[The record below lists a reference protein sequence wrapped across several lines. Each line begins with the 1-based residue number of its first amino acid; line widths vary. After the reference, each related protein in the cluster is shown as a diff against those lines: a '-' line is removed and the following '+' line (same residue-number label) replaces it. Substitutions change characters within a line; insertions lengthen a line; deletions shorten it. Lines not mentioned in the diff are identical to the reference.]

1 MSQVVEIPSR
11 GVRVEFPDEAT
22 PEQIQKA
29 LEEHYPRTGADV
41 AFDLQDPKFGSKISL
56 DDYKLYRGFL
66 AENKK
71 SVGEMVSEG
80 ASMVLGDLWE
90 GVKAQAKDQAKN
102 PITGPLR
109 TAHDMAVAFG
119 VGTHDLLDMGIRG
132 FEKPYANDTY
142 EEFLKG
148 DISWTN
154 PQQNL
159 RRGMRWL
166 QTGKMSR
173 KDSPKARETYEKLL
187 KKDLENFRD
196 QSDREAFRARLL
208 SKAFVEKR
216 AHAGSMVL
224 DPSIIVPI
232 PGTKALTTAARVG
245 AKATGKAVERT
256 GRALARTGAAVSGTA
271 DDLATAGG
279 KAFESTV
286 GMTPDM
292 AQTTARAVGVGVP
305 VASGLGTPLAVGYGL
320 TKAAQYGGEVLAE
333 AGQGMQRGLG
343 RGGLFG
349 SAAHRM
355 ELAGL
360 ADTPQA
366 RAARLLSLADTPLEA
381 AAHVSGGAL
390 TGALIGGGL
399 GMWAGGEEG
408 FWHGLG
414 AGGALGAGG
423 GGIGYGIGKA
433 TGALSAEARKADNDY
448 RLSQLPE
455 ADRARLESYRK
466 WQGDDQLA
474 VILDTKDFL
483 EGGLKDGRVIFYA
496 NPDGPRGS
504 ALSIADTDSGGMPAI
519 KINLAKMD
527 GAYTVGH
534 ELFHALSKVEQL
546 QPEFQPIMDAIGG
559 RYDDTGTRLLQEG
572 IIPQAA
578 LETFFNDYHRKELPL
593 IRSKILAEAEARGLT
608 EGTKEHGDHVVTEL
622 AREEGKFNT
631 AGKRAK
637 YVAEEI
643 GAEYMARLIAGA
655 GPDAMLK
662 GFDTHLRGKLD
673 SILIQRSEGIL
684 SSLTQRFSDLGISP
698 VESQLFPGLE
708 KANPVLNAMMRDL
721 LRARRKLNE
730 RMEGT
735 DTKSTSVIRKQDFK
749 HHADELSRMGLAE
762 QDATGKWVRRDTKD
776 LNREEEAFDLAMTE
790 ILSKDDPNGFQ
801 FRDVY
806 DDNGKLIKQ
815 KIVGSRFSPDQ
826 LQAINEHGAILP
838 VIQKAINQVNAAKD
852 EGKLWVGNYFAA
864 TTRRKNAR
872 TGKSR
877 SVYSSRIRRTTRSLQ
892 PYTLERSDHGNWFT
906 KALDWHKAQDE
917 AVKLASR
924 GGLDP
929 WHGSPTVFLADFQ
942 LYLANL
948 GLAAPRHTREV
959 FGDAKAEILHQFLQE
974 GEDGGSKFVR
984 TFRLDRMDGGVLM
997 DNGVTMS
1004 EQVWS
1009 RSKERFMPDDATVR
1023 QVVSGRMEHG
1033 TPLPAAVVLTPNI
1046 IERFL
1051 PAVDDPGYH
1060 SPEGK
1065 IGFPILA
1072 DRMKVGGYTSRSGR
1086 THELRG
1092 GPDHP
1097 DIVDNKGV
1105 VAWAVEGGPVATRL
1119 QNAINKTDG
1128 IGLVVLQ
1135 DEAAVAGNKTFME
1148 IMLDELAFDVATRKK
1163 TAVNSQIKKAV
1174 KEMKKVPNS
1183 DGSQKH
1189 TVLNDVNIRNLDE
1202 LAAAAPGFSF
1212 ELRRGL
1218 FTKIASD
1225 QYRRKHGGI
1234 YWKDVVRDV
1243 TDYQNRDGY
1252 RSGDIVK
1259 VIQFD
1264 QGESIVNPKD
1274 VGTPPHPAYK
1284 FAVLGHTVSNVKG
1297 RLSAFQVF
1305 RSAFDA
1311 MEAEKSGRGI
1321 TPEGKVGKS
1330 AFRSMMTRWD
1340 TPIFRQDVSGRA
1352 LDVAARDEP
1361 LEFQAKSGPQRAELA
1376 QRSEINRELGARHM
1390 PDAWHGSPRRFDR
1403 FDSARIGE
1411 GEGYQAFGHGLYFSS
1426 KRAVAE
1432 HYRDTLP
1439 DKDNRGHLY
1448 EVELA
1453 PKDHELLDWD
1463 KPLSEQSEFV
1473 RSKLNDEFANSVER
1487 KSGEEMYKSL
1497 GWADGHAHASA
1508 ELKEMG
1514 IRGIRYLDAGSRAD
1528 GEGSY
1533 NYVIFDEADVTI
1545 RSRYL
1550 PDTGGQDALGMF
1562 SAAERAAVG
1571 LKQERG
1577 SASQMLSMIKK
1588 AGVKDEEIVELGLD
1602 KFLEGNRKV
1611 SKDEIVDHLVENQIV
1626 VEETVL
1632 AESGLPLL
1640 RAIESNNPEP
1650 FATMRAAGYEPDV
1663 SPTGGQLGFVRGDGD
1678 IIDFMEI
1685 GNEGLPWE
1693 VAHAANVIADNF
1705 HSPIGERAKHASY
1718 VEPGAVEGSYRELL
1732 LRLPEFEKSFRTAEE
1747 IATNRAN
1754 PTDYTGGHYGE
1765 HPNVL
1770 AHIRF
1775 NERTGP
1781 NGERVLFLEEIQS
1794 DWHQG
1799 GRKRGY
1805 LVRHRFDMDFSRW
1818 TAERDPR
1825 SRTTGD
1831 WTVRDGN
1838 GEIVARGFEGDT
1850 AQDAISDAAQL
1861 ASAETTGV
1869 PDAPFK
1875 TSWHELAMKR
1885 MIRYAADNGFDSI
1898 AWTKGDTQFKR
1909 YGSQEIAWVRDG
1921 DGWKVK
1927 GTEQRGGGAGGIDI
1941 EGAARAEG
1949 ILREGGRRVTRKED
1963 LRGLVLDIMSR
1974 EQGDWTPEFYESHVS
1989 KLTDRIWERMQNE
2002 DAGTSLPRK
2011 EGMGGFYDRMLPRM
2025 KTWKKLGL
2033 KVEEGSFDTGDFK
2046 VMKRDFQGGPYYRLE
2061 NRNSP
2066 DAVSIH
2072 PTAEAAWAAA
2082 EALGATPA
2090 HIVHLTPEVK
2100 AKVLESG
2107 LARFMPDT
2115 GLPGTERNQLGWAML
2130 RGKNGKW
2137 KVYKPGGVL
2146 AGIGGSKQR
2155 AETIFRTHYKRELKR
2170 QTR

>member
-1 MSQVVEIPSR
+1 MSQTVYLLNGQPVEFPADAKPDEINRILGKMYPKEGARYRFLPSR
-11 GVRVEFPDEAT
+11 GIAMEIPNDAT
-22 PEQIQKA
+22 PQEEAA
-29 LEEHYPRTGADV
+29 LQQHFYPRTGADV
-41 AFDLQDPKFGSKISL
+41 AFDLQDPKFGMKISL

-90 GVKAQAKDQAKN
+90 GAKAQAKDQTEN

-119 VGTHDLLDMGIRG
+119 VGTHDLIDMGIRG

-208 SKAFVEKR
+208 SKAFAEKR
-216 AHAGSMVL
+216 AHAGSYLL

-245 AKATGKAVERT
+245 AKATGKAVETT

-279 KAFESTV
+279 KAFEATV

-355 ELAGL
+355 EMAGL
-360 ADTPQA
+360 EGTPQY

-546 QPEFQPIMDAIGG
+546 QPKFQPILDAIGG

-593 IRSKILAEAEARGLT
+593 IRSKILAEAEALGLT

-622 AREEGKFNT
+622 AKEEGKFNT

-721 LRARRKLNE
+721 LRARRELNE

-735 DTKSTSVIRKQDFK
+735 DTKSTSVIRKQDVK
-749 HHADELSRMGLAE
+749 HYADELQRLGLVE
-762 QDATGKWVRRDTKD
+762 QDANGNWKLRDNKD
-776 LNREEEAFDLAMTE
+776 IERDENNSDSALRE
-790 ILSKDDPNGFQ
+790 ILEREDPNGFQ
-801 FRDVY
+801 VVKIL
-806 DDNGKLIKQ
+806 DDDGKQIGEE
-815 KIVGSRFSPDQ
+815 IRGTRFSPDQ
-826 LQAINEHGAILP
+826 VQAISEHSLILP
-838 VIQKAINQVNAAKD
+838 TLKTAVAAFNEAVANGTLINT
-852 EGKLWVGNYFAA
+852 NYYAA
-864 TTRRKNAR
+864 TRRS
-872 TGKSR
+872 KSKITQKWR
-877 SVYSSRIRRTTRSLQ
+877 SVYSSGIKRTTRSLM
-892 PYTLERSDHGNWFT
+892 PYTLEISKAGNIFVRALDYT
-906 KALDWHKAQDE
+906 KAVDMAAKMRGKKQLAPWDGS
-917 AVKLASR
+917 VKKFLKDFKKYLSNLS
-924 GGLDP
+924 GEDP
-929 WHGSPTVFLADFQ
+929 V
-942 LYLANL
+942 
-948 GLAAPRHTREV
+948 RTRKK
-959 FGDAKAEILHQFLQE
+959 FGDAKAEVLHDFLQS
-974 GEDGGSKFVR
+974 GEKGGARFVHS
-984 TFRLDRMDGGVLM
+984 FRLDRMDGIMQLPQKIE
-997 DNGVTMS
+997 MS
-1004 EQVWS
+1004 EQAWS
-1009 RSKERFMPDDATVR
+1009 LSKERFMPDDATVR

-1065 IGFPILA
+1065 IAFPMLA

-1105 VAWAVEGGPVATRL
+1105 VAWAVEGGSVATQL

-1148 IMLDELAFDVATRKK
+1148 IMLDELAFDVVNRKK
-1163 TAVNSQIKKAV
+1163 TAVNNQIKKAV
-1174 KEMKKVPNS
+1174 GALKKVKKP
-1183 DGSQKH
+1183 DGSTKFP
-1189 TVLNDVNIRNLDE
+1189 VLGEVNIRNLDE

-1212 ELRRGL
+1212 ELRGEL
-1218 FTKIASD
+1218 FKKIASIE
-1225 QYRRKHGGI
+1225 YKRKHGGI
-1234 YWKDVVRDV
+1234 FWRDVMRDV
-1243 TDYQNRDGY
+1243 TDYQNKDGY
-1252 RSGDIVK
+1252 RTGDIVK

-1330 AFRSMMTRWD
+1330 AFRSMMTRWLSD
-1340 TPIFRQDVSGRA
+1340 TIFRQDVSGRA

-1376 QRSEINRELGARHM
+1376 QRSEINRELGARH
-1390 PDAWHGSPRRFDR
+1390 
-1403 FDSARIGE
+1403 
-1411 GEGYQAFGHGLYFSS
+1411 
-1426 KRAVAE
+1426 
-1432 HYRDTLP
+1432 
-1439 DKDNRGHLY
+1439 
-1448 EVELA
+1448 
-1453 PKDHELLDWD
+1453 
-1463 KPLSEQSEFV
+1463 
-1473 RSKLNDEFANSVER
+1473 
-1487 KSGEEMYKSL
+1487 
-1497 GWADGHAHASA
+1497 
-1508 ELKEMG
+1508 
-1514 IRGIRYLDAGSRAD
+1514 
-1528 GEGSY
+1528 
-1533 NYVIFDEADVTI
+1533 
-1545 RSRYL
+1545 L

-1611 SKDEIVDHLVENQIV
+1611 SKDEIVDHLVENQIT

-1632 AESGLPLL
+1632 SG
-1640 RAIESNNPEP
+1640 
-1650 FATMRAAGYEPDV
+1650 AGYDL
-1663 SPTGGQLGFVRGDGD
+1663 TLDG
-1678 IIDFMEI
+1678 
-1685 GNEGLPWE
+1685 NK
-1693 VAHAANVIADNF
+1693 
-1705 HSPIGERAKHASY
+1705 IGEFPTYEAAETHMKKLVDDSLGENAIANDWADAFARYEIEESDASTKHASY

-1732 LRLPEFEKSFRTAEE
+1732 LRLPKQRDKPQRIARFDDATFYEMPDGRWVDNQNPDLVDMSFDSIDALRAEGAEFSTIESGQAVKAGQSSADT
-1747 IATNRAN
+1747 
-1754 PTDYTGGHYGE
+1754 YTGGHYGE

-1775 NERTGP
+1775 NERPGP

-1794 DWHQG
+1794 DWHQE
-1799 GRKRGY
+1799 GRKKGY
-1805 LVRHRFDMDFSRW
+1805 GTEPSYVIQFKIDNSYFPGPRFSNRADAERFLVQREADFSGMNKGKLKV
-1818 TAERDPR
+1818 AE
-1825 SRTTGD
+1825 
-1831 WTVRDGN
+1831 
-1838 GEIVARGFEGDT
+1838 EQVAAGR
-1850 AQDAISDAAQL
+1850 
-1861 ASAETTGV
+1861 V

-1898 AWTKGDTQFKR
+1898 AWTQGETQ
-1909 YGSQEIAWVRDG
+1909 
-1921 DGWKVK
+1921 
-1927 GTEQRGGGAGGIDI
+1927 
-1941 EGAARAEG
+1941 AARYDLSKQVDEIRHQPNPNVEG
-1949 ILREGGRRVTRKED
+1949 RYSLVILKDGTDVVTES
-1963 LRGLVLDIMSR
+1963 LA
-1974 EQGDWTPEFYESHVS
+1974 TPERLEQLVGKEITQKIINGEGRETGRDFGRE
-1989 KLTDRIWERMQNE
+1989 K
-2002 DAGTSLPRK
+2002 SLSGLDLK
-2011 EGMGGFYDRMLPRM
+2011 VGGEGMKGFYDKMLPRM

-2033 KVEEGSFDTGDFK
+2033 KVETHDFSDGLPEGWK
-2046 VMKRDFQGGPYYRLE
+2046 LQGGPMPGGTTGYFLTRKRGE
-2061 NRNSP
+2061 IVGPRFASP
-2066 DAVSIH
+2066 EEAV
-2072 PTAEAAWAAA
+2072 AWLARS
-2082 EALGATPA
+2082 EYGADVNPFPA
-2090 HIVHLTPEVK
+2090 HIVHLTPDVK

-2155 AETIFRTHYKRELKR
+2155 AETIFRTHYKRELTR